1 MFGHIFKYRFK
12 TLIREKEEIFWN
24 ALFPIVLATF
34 FYLAFSSIS
43 NRAYVFHSIP
53 VAVVYEQENA
63 AFTATLNSLSEDA
76 SQGEEF
82 LIINNTDI
90 ETAKDMLKKEDVVA
104 IITVNE
110 SINVTVTKSGIN
122 QTAIQSFVSQYLQK
136 EALIKDVMTTNP
148 AAIDDLIAAMQNEA
162 DCIKNASL
170 SGNDI
175 DPMITY
181 FFSLIAMA
189 LLFGGF
195 FGLKTGRQLKADTSP
210 EGLRKS
216 LSPGRKGT
224 FITAEFLATYIIHI
238 ISVFILLL
246 YLMFVL
252 KIDLGNRFGYIALI
266 CAIGSLMGIS
276 LGLFI
281 GSIPRIKET
290 TQDVIYVTLSLT
302 LSFFS
307 GLMFADI
314 KIMIQHSVPVLN
326 YINPATLIADA
337 FYSLL
342 VYDTHERYFF
352 NIGILA
358 IYAIVLCFV
367 SFLMT
372 RRKSYASL

>member
-43 NRAYVFHSIP
+43 NKAYVFHSIP

-136 EALIKDVMTTNP
+136 EALIKDVMATNP

-216 LSPGRKGT
+216 LSPGRK
-224 FITAEFLATYIIHI
+224 AMV
-238 ISVFILLL
+238 SVGMLL
-246 YLMFVL
+246 
-252 KIDLGNRFGYIALI
+252 
-266 CAIGSLMGIS
+266 
-276 LGLFI
+276 
-281 GSIPRIKET
+281 
-290 TQDVIYVTLSLT
+290 
-302 LSFFS
+302 
-307 GLMFADI
+307 
-314 KIMIQHSVPVLN
+314 
-326 YINPATLIADA
+326 
-337 FYSLL
+337 
-342 VYDTHERYFF
+342 
-352 NIGILA
+352 
-358 IYAIVLCFV
+358 
-367 SFLMT
+367 
-372 RRKSYASL
+372 